1 MKNILPLYSF
11 FLFVSLL
18 ASSLATGQVKQ
29 QTIESNID
37 RVTVFINGAQVTRTA
52 KVNLQTGTTELLF
65 AGISPNIDKQS
76 IQVKGGGNFTILSVI
91 HQNNYFNEQKR
102 TAEISLLERQKTA
115 VVHQMEMDKKML
127 AVFINEEG
135 MLVKNQQIGG
145 TTSGIKTEDLKT
157 AVDFHRSRMTEVYEK
172 QLEIKDSLQLR
183 DDLIRKIEN
192 QLKELHQQK
201 NLSTGEVIVTV
212 TSNTALNASFELSY
226 YVVNAGWYV
235 NYDLRVADILH
246 PVDLALKANVF
257 QHSGED
263 WNNVH
268 LTISNGDPSENG
280 VAPDLRPWYLRFG
293 MEGYTAGT
301 YKASGPVPGDWNGN
315 MIKGKV
321 VDGTTNEG
329 LAGAM
334 VLVKGTSIGCVTDI
348 DGNYAIRIPVNPQSL
363 VVSYIGYGTQEVPAN
378 ASVINIIMQEGA
390 VLNEMVIIKGSRAVG
405 NDYYVDGIKTNKGLP
420 LETKESYKPTTFSY
434 DIEVPYTIL
443 NNGKVNTIEVKRLDI
458 PAVYEYYTAPKLE
471 KAAFLTAKITDWQSI
486 NLLDGEI
493 SLFFE
498 GAYLGKSILDTQIAT
513 DTLNIS
519 LGKDKSIIVDR
530 KPLKDFSKKQFLS
543 NFKTETR
550 GFEITIRNN
559 KQQDIFIEVQDQF
572 PISTNNTI
580 TVEEIAYKE
589 AELSPDTKILTW
601 RYSLVSKQEKKHIIQ
616 YSVKY
621 PKNEIVILE

>member
-1 MKNILPLYSF
+1 MKNILPFY
-11 FLFVSLL
+11 SLL
-18 ASSLATGQVKQ
+18 LFTSLLISSYATAQIKKQ
-29 QTIESNID
+29 TVESGID
-37 RVTVFINGAQVTRTA
+37 KVTVFINGAQVTRTA

-76 IQVKGGGNFTILSVI
+76 IQVKGVGSFTILSVI

-135 MLVKNQQIGG
+135 MLVKNQQIGS
-145 TTSGIKTEDLKT
+145 TASGIKTEDLKT
-157 AVDFHRSRMTEVYEK
+157 AVDFHRSRMTEVYQK

-201 NLSTGEVIVTV
+201 DLSTGEVIVTV
-212 TSNTALNASFELSY
+212 TANTVINASFELSY
-226 YVVNAGWYV
+226 YVVNAGWYA

-280 VAPDLRPWYLRFG
+280 VAPELQPWYLRFG
-293 MEGYTAGT
+293 MEGYAFGT
-301 YKASGPVPGDWNGN
+301 YKASGPVPGAWNGN
-315 MIKGKV
+315 MITGKV

-329 LAGAM
+329 LAGATII
-334 VLVKGTSIGCVTDI
+334 VKGTSIGCVTDI
-348 DGNYAIRIPVNPQSL
+348 DGNYAIRIPTNPQSL
-363 VVSYIGYGTQEVPAN
+363 MVSYIGYETQEIPAN
-378 ASVINIIMQEGA
+378 ASVINVVMQEGA
-390 VLNEMVIIKGSRAVG
+390 VLNEMVIIKGSRLASPINGV
-405 NDYYVDGIKTNKGLP
+405 KTIDASLP
-420 LETKESYKPTTFSY
+420 LATTETYKPTTFSY

-471 KAAFLTAKITDWQSI
+471 KAAFLTAKITDWQSF

-498 GAYLGKSILDTQIAT
+498 GAYLGKSILDTQIT
-513 DTLNIS
+513 SDTLNIS
-519 LGKDKSIIVDR
+519 LGRDKSIIVDR
-530 KPLKDFSKKQFLS
+530 NPIKDFSKKQFLS

-572 PISTNNTI
+572 PVSTNNTI
-580 TVEEIAYKE
+580 TVEEIAFKE

-601 RYSLVSKQEKKHIIQ
+601 RYSLASKQEKKHIIQ